1 MGQLW
6 STLETQEKESYQQKA
21 AQERERVAK
30 ELDAWKAAGG
40 VLEQPAFGGAGGG
53 GDPNALVFPVARI
66 RKICKLDEDVKGI
79 SKEALALITKCAEL
93 ATAKLGREVVRVA
106 QLQNR
111 RKLLPDDV
119 AQVCQTREQFLFL
132 KDDIK
137 DLVREQLQEQKEAS
151 ESDKAGGKK
160 PKAAEV
166 ANSAAAAGSK
176 LLTAYFGG
184 K

>member
-30 ELDAWKAAGG
+30 ELEAWKAAGG
-40 VLEQPAFGGAGGG
+40 VLEQPAFGAGS

-79 SKEALALITKCAEL
+79 SKEGLALITKCAEL

-137 DLVREQLQEQKEAS
+137 DLVREQLQEQKDAAS
-151 ESDKAGGKK
+151 ESDKAGGKR